1 MESREHGASRLM
13 RQPQPKLPTGDT
25 RTRNAPGGES
35 GVIEFTEQE
44 LDALISEQL
53 MQSEILQRNEDE
65 VPEPHE
71 DSTTSSRTIGMIL
84 PEPDD
89 FMGATTEEVTV
100 SVAMDSG
107 SVANAIHPVELPSD
121 AQPKP
126 NETGKHFV
134 GANNTRIEKFGT
146 CCTTLEG
153 EHGEVDCDW
162 QLADVTRPLH
172 SLSTIAGPPEGT
184 GKQDV
189 LFNNRVCVVVPPG
202 IVDAILKKVKPVA
215 QYNRTGNLY
224 VAKMKMRSFGRQGP
238 RA

>member
-1 MESREHGASRLM
+1 
-13 RQPQPKLPTGDT
+13 
-25 RTRNAPGGES
+25 
-35 GVIEFTEQE
+35 
-44 LDALISEQL
+44 
-53 MQSEILQRNEDE
+53 
-65 VPEPHE
+65 
-71 DSTTSSRTIGMIL
+71 MIL

-107 SVANAIHPVELPSD
+107 SAANAIHPAELPSD

-126 NETGKHFV
+126 NETGKHFAGV
-134 GANNTRIEKFGT
+134 NNTRIEKFGT

-153 EHGEVDCDW
+153 DHGEVDCDW

-215 QYNRTGNLY
+215 QYNRQGNLY

>member
-1 MESREHGASRLM
+1 M
-13 RQPQPKLPTGDT
+13 RQPQPKLRTGDT

-53 MQSEILQRNEDE
+53 MKSEILQRNEDE

-71 DSTTSSRTIGMIL
+71 DSTTSSRAISMIL

-121 AQPKP
+121 AQPEP

-184 GKQDV
+184 DKHIEWQERMEQV
-189 LFNNRVCVVVPPG
+189 HNTAE
-202 IVDAILKKVKPVA
+202 II
-215 QYNRTGNLY
+215 
-224 VAKMKMRSFGRQGP
+224 VAKQRNGP
-238 RA
+238 VGTAKLYFRPEFTRFENLTPDDRLPDVEL